1 MRGFTP
7 CNFSPADGKNF
18 SWLDYYVQT
27 PIREQTSASCSP
39 YSIIAAIELAHQI
52 HSGECVVLSD
62 QYLID
67 IGSRYGSRYVEKAQD
82 GSIHREFAN
91 HFQAIPWALKKGH
104 HVYRNRPDFDPF
116 ELDHKGNPK
125 IMGHVVVAIGWEYSN
140 GKLSFLIQNSYG
152 KSWGHGGYGFIH
164 ESCLDLNWTLIPT
177 VKEGYKV
184 YATSF
189 NDIPEV
195 SITTDWIYHT
205 SAPQF

>member
-1 MRGFTP
+1 MIGIQPKDLASFILR
-7 CNFSPADGKNF
+7 
-18 SWLDYYVQT
+18 Q
-27 PIREQTSASCSP
+27 PI
-39 YSIIAAIELAHQI
+39 IIAIRT
-52 HSGECVVLSD
+52 SKFFS
-62 QYLID
+62 Y
-67 IGSRYGSRYVEKAQD
+67 Y
-82 GSIHREFAN
+82 
-91 HFQAIPWALKKGH
+91 KGH

-152 KSWGHGGYGFIH
+152 KSWGHRGYGFIH

-189 NDIPEV
+189 DDIPEV

>member
-91 HFQAIPWALKKGH
+91 HFQAIPWALKKVGCL
-104 HVYRNRPDFDPF
+104 VLRDDYEMGN
-116 ELDHKGNPK
+116 LDGKGLGFPK
-125 IMGHVVVAIGWEYSN
+125 
-140 GKLSFLIQNSYG
+140 
-152 KSWGHGGYGFIH
+152 
-164 ESCLDLNWTLIPT
+164 
-177 VKEGYKV
+177 
-184 YATSF
+184 
-189 NDIPEV
+189 
-195 SITTDWIYHT
+195 SIT
-205 SAPQF
+205 